1 MEIEVTLAVISA
13 EIWVFRWVV
22 NRMPVLGSTVE
33 VVRDHPAREP
43 QPAAL
48 IA

>member
-22 NRMPVLGSTVE
+22 NRMPVLGATVE
-33 VVRDHPAREP
+33 VVREQPAHEP
-43 QPAAL
+43 QPEAL